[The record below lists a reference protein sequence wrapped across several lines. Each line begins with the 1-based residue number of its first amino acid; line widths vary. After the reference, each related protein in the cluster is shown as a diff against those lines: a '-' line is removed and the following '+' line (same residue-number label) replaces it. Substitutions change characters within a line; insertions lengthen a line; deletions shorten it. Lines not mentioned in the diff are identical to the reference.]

1 MYSAM
6 YVFPV
11 PLSPCK
17 TIGVAAGAN
26 TWDLR
31 RTSAMAGVS
40 ATGSSADEGVGAS
53 AARSACVAR
62 MVAGIRLKVE
72 HGGRARHCR
81 NTRAAT
87 KRRTHCWHALRGRDI
102 VLDSVP
108 STEATRWHALLH
120 PLAPLSSGSSQGAP
134 DNGADHEHNDRQ
146 GRRPKT

>member
-102 VLDSVP
+102 VLYSVP

-120 PLAPLSSGSSQGAP
+120 PSARSTTSARCGTTATGTT
-134 DNGADHEHNDRQ
+134 R
-146 GRRPKT
+146 